1 MCVLSVLK
9 RDTFHP
15 TTTSKF
21 VTSGDCGSVVS
32 LKCLWLKH
40 RSASSC
46 FECNFKLLI
55 SLVLMSDCVRE

>member
-1 MCVLSVLK
+1 MCVLK
-9 RDTFHP
+9 RDTLHP
-15 TTTSKF
+15 TSTSKC

-32 LKCLWLKH
+32 LKWLWLKR

-55 SLVLMSDCVRE
+55 SLDV